1 MIKFLTENKDYIY
14 RVLISLVSMV
24 VLSVLVFWTIYDFEV
39 RFDYM
44 SNSLFIVNMISFVI
58 ALVMQTGAT
67 RIYIGFTYSFKSLM
81 KPKQTSEEYPSMQ
94 DYYDERAPKHKKN
107 VSYLLFVNVF
117 LLIVAYVLSIL

>member
-1 MIKFLTENKDYIY
+1 MTKYFSENKDYIY
-14 RVLISLVSMV
+14 RALISFVIMV
-24 VLSVLVFWTIYDFEV
+24 LLSLLVFWTVYDFDI
-39 RFDYM
+39 RLDYI

-67 RIYIGFTYSFKSLM
+67 RIYIGFTYSFKTLM

-107 VSYLLFVNVF
+107 VSYLLFVNIL
-117 LLIVAYVLSIL
+117 LLIVSYILSII